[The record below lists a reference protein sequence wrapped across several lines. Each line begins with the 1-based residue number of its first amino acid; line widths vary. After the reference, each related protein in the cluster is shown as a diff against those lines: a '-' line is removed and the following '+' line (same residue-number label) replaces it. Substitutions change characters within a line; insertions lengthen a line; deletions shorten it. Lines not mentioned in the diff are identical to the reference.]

1 MKEPKLTAS
10 EYRREIAEA
19 DAAIID
25 AIAMRMEIADELAKA
40 KKASGQGVWDERVE
54 KLIIEHYRGLVKEVS
69 LTQAEAEKIAAVIL
83 DISRNRQTRI
93 YEGKRSRPKRPCFID

>member
-1 MKEPKLTAS
+1 MREPKLTPA
-10 EYRREIAEA
+10 EYRSEIAEA

-54 KLIIEHYRGLVKEVS
+54 KNIIEHYRGLVSEVS
-69 LTQAEAEKIAAVIL
+69 LTPAEAEKIAEVIL
-83 DISRNRQTRI
+83 DISRARQTRI
-93 YEGKRSRPKRPCFID
+93 YEGKN